1 MVEFMLLL
9 KRGKGAFRFLVYS
22 EDNPY
27 TAHAAGALALSGATK
42 EAKRSFSYL
51 GFSSLRFIFRPP
63 PTAYYEA
70 NKSVLF
76 KYSLSVTLS
85 VLLRKFSAACVCSF
99 RSGKALTAKRQAL

>member
-1 MVEFMLLL
+1 MLLL
-9 KRGKGAFRFLVYS
+9 KRGKGASRFLVYS

-42 EAKRSFSYL
+42 EAKRSFAYL

-85 VLLRKFSAACVCSF
+85 VLLQKFSAACVCSF
-99 RSGKALTAKRQAL
+99 RSGKAKINYEL